1 MSQILSNK
9 RGYGQAEFELRSA
22 LLGRVLIIF
31 SIANI
36 AYLLIGFGGIIRPHF
51 FPVDGLGFAALLIV
65 CWILYRWRTKGTIG
79 FANSWLVAGVN
90 ILAAFYSQAYGVR
103 HPVTAVYLVGIVLA
117 GMLIGGW
124 FLPSWTGMAM
134 LFTLIW
140 AFWELQTADSP
151 TNPASQW
158 MAIESW
164 PDLIGVVLIWWSL
177 FLIAGWL
184 VRLFARN
191 LEQAVK
197 VARGQ
202 TAALTQTLDAL
213 VQQPTVYTIL
223 EQVLIVIAEQLRGQW
238 ATIFF
243 YDLEAGEAN
252 LRLAYGNGAIQTPE
266 QMARIGPGPL
276 PLDALLVREL
286 METGQPVIIDDIA
299 NDPRLN
305 NRALILS
312 QGIQTIFYV
321 PLKQGDRVLG
331 HFTINSLEKRRFRPE
346 EIELAQALVQQATLA
361 IQLTELSDNASR
373 RASEGAVLEER
384 NRLAR
389 EIHDTLA
396 QGFTGIVI
404 QLEAAEDTLAEDEKE
419 AALAHLARARE
430 LARDSLAEARRS
442 VQALRPLA
450 LERDDLPGALRR
462 SVEQLT
468 AGTAISIE
476 VVISGLPVTLSEQVE
491 NELLRIGQEAVN
503 NAVKHAGATAVMVE
517 LSYET
522 NGVTLMIQDN
532 GRGFDSHQPAP
543 GFGLAGMRER
553 ANRIGAEIMID
564 SQPGGGTTVCCQVDD
579 TSHSQLQ

>member
-1 MSQILSNK
+1 
-9 RGYGQAEFELRSA
+9 
-22 LLGRVLIIF
+22 
-31 SIANI
+31 
-36 AYLLIGFGGIIRPHF
+36 
-51 FPVDGLGFAALLIV
+51 
-65 CWILYRWRTKGTIG
+65 
-79 FANSWLVAGVN
+79 
-90 ILAAFYSQAYGVR
+90 
-103 HPVTAVYLVGIVLA
+103 
-117 GMLIGGW
+117 
-124 FLPSWTGMAM
+124 
-134 LFTLIW
+134 
-140 AFWELQTADSP
+140 
-151 TNPASQW
+151 
-158 MAIESW
+158 
-164 PDLIGVVLIWWSL
+164 
-177 FLIAGWL
+177 
-184 VRLFARN
+184 
-191 LEQAVK
+191 
-197 VARGQ
+197 
-202 TAALTQTLDAL
+202 
-213 VQQPTVYTIL
+213 
-223 EQVLIVIAEQLRGQW
+223 
-238 ATIFF
+238 
-243 YDLEAGEAN
+243 
-252 LRLAYGNGAIQTPE
+252 
-266 QMARIGPGPL
+266 
-276 PLDALLVREL
+276 
-286 METGQPVIIDDIA
+286 
-299 NDPRLN
+299 
-305 NRALILS
+305 
-312 QGIQTIFYV
+312 
-321 PLKQGDRVLG
+321 
-331 HFTINSLEKRRFRPE
+331 
-346 EIELAQALVQQATLA
+346 LVQQATLA

-373 RASEGAVLEER
+373 QASEGAVLEER

-564 SQPGGGTTVCCQVDD
+564 SQPGGGTTVCCRVDD